1 MKPKINPQIENILLF
16 ISYLEHLGN
25 SGPEFRRAVELLP
38 MFNKHENF
46 WDKTTEMKQTL
57 GYAVILPEYKFSKLL
72 SKLEYQMLSAKA
84 IEDID
89 ERYLKIPNNKLTSE
103 DKTYIL
109 NGLGTFYTQ
118 VEYSL
123 IPFYNQYRATKHDRM
138 AYYSLSFFYF
148 LTLMV
153 NLMDTIKGELKNTEE
168 KIDAVTQ
175 ELKKIGIDTE
185 NDDRQRKHD
194 AITKIDNEISEEQL
208 DLLMHYFRV
217 EPENKQEL
225 FNSQLFSGFS
235 ITNVFED
242 NLDLDNKSLESNYI
256 RLIHEQVEKTFP
268 NLSEHRQAT
277 LTGFIALHFD
287 VIKEA
292 DYLRTSN
299 NYTSFPTYLRDRVKG
314 VLKSTKGKSKQKKQI
329 LP

>member
-25 SGPEFRRAVELLP
+25 SGPEFRRAIELLP
-38 MFNKHENF
+38 MFNKSENF
-46 WDKTTEMKQTL
+46 WEKITEMKQMM

-72 SKLEYQMLSAKA
+72 SKLEYQMLSFKA
-84 IEDID
+84 IEDIN
-89 ERYLKIPNNKLTSE
+89 ERYLKISNNKLTTE
-103 DKTYIL
+103 DKTSIL
-109 NGLGTFYTQ
+109 NGLVIFYSQ
-118 VEYSL
+118 VEFSL
-123 IPFYNQYRATKHDRM
+123 IPFYNQYRATKHDRI
-138 AYYSLSFFYF
+138 AYSGLSILFFM
-148 LTLMV
+148 TLMV
-153 NLMDTIKGELKNTEE
+153 NLMDTLKGEIKNNEE
-168 KIDAVTQ
+168 KINAITQ
-175 ELKKIGIDTE
+175 ELKKVGLDT
-185 NDDRQRKHD
+185 DDDDIQHKQD

-208 DLLMHYFRV
+208 DLLMHHFRV

-225 FNSQLFSGFS
+225 FNSQMFSGFS
-235 ITNVFED
+235 LSNIFED

-268 NLSEHRQAT
+268 KLSEHRQAT

-287 VIKEA
+287 VLKEA

-314 VLKSTKGKSKQKKQI
+314 VLKTTRGKSNQKKQI